1 MSEDRAGEDMSAKA
15 GFPAPGERVG
25 LPALTGQWHFD
36 TLWIALLGIHGPVTA
51 ARPRRFCTAF
61 PHGGLRHYPQ
71 WRLLPLTPLLLEVYP
86 TGWKGSKGR
95 F

>member
-36 TLWIALLGIHGPVTA
+36 TLWIALLGIHRSRYGGASA
-51 ARPRRFCTAF
+51 AVLHRLPSWWSQALSSS
-61 PHGGLRHYPQ
+61 GGYCR
-71 WRLLPLTPLLLEVYP
+71 
-86 TGWKGSKGR
+86 
-95 F
+95 